1 MPAFDTDRVRRYY
14 DRRTAR
20 FVARG
25 QGGRVGAIHRAV
37 WGPGAA
43 TRDDAF
49 RYVESRIAERM
60 TAEGSGGGTPHVVDL
75 GCGVGA
81 SLCYLA
87 KRLPIRG
94 TGITLSPVQARLAR
108 QRIAAAGVA
117 DRVVCLEGDYGDLP
131 AAVALADAAYAI
143 ESFAHAP
150 APARFFAEAARLL
163 RPGGGGGGRGG
174 ASSPAAPPR
183 APPAAPARC
192 FAEAARLLRPGG
204 LLAVCDDF
212 ARPSPE
218 PAAQRAIARF
228 RRGWRINTLLDR
240 TALRSLAQAAGFRH
254 LSTTDLTPHLELGR
268 PRDRLVALFVRLFG
282 WLPIEDRFG
291 HLTGGD
297 ALQQCLRRGWI
308 GYDLAWFRRVGTGEG
323 AADG

>member
-1 MPAFDTDRVRRYY
+1 MPAFDTDGVRRYY
-14 DRRTAR
+14 DRRTAG

-37 WGPGAA
+37 WGPGAK
-43 TRDDAF
+43 TRDEAF
-49 RYVESRIAERM
+49 RYVESRIAERIA
-60 TAEGSGGGTPHVVDL
+60 AEATGGRAPHVVDL

-87 KRLPIRG
+87 ERLPIRG

-108 QRIAAAGVA
+108 QRIAAAGVG

-131 AAVALADAAYAI
+131 PAVAEADAAYAI

-150 APARFFAEAARLL
+150 APARFFT
-163 RPGGGGGGRGG
+163 
-174 ASSPAAPPR
+174 
-183 APPAAPARC
+183 
-192 FAEAARLLRPGG
+192 EAARLLRPGG

-212 ARPSPE
+212 ARPSSA

-228 RRGWRINTLLDR
+228 RRGWRINTLLDP
-240 TALRSLAQAAGFRH
+240 TALRSLARAAGFRH
-254 LSTTDLTPHLELGR
+254 LSTTELTPHLELGR
-268 PRDRLVALFVRLFG
+268 PRDRLVALFAQLFG

-297 ALQQCLRRGWI
+297 ALQRCLRRGWI
-308 GYDLAWFRRVGTGEG
+308 GYDLAWFRRSAAGEG
-323 AADG
+323 SADA

>member
-1 MPAFDTDRVRRYY
+1 MPAFDTDGVRRYY
-14 DRRTAR
+14 DRRTAG
-20 FVARG
+20 FIARG

-37 WGPGAA
+37 WGPGAT
-43 TRDDAF
+43 TRDEAF
-49 RYVESRIAERM
+49 RYVESRIAERIA
-60 TAEGSGGGTPHVVDL
+60 AEETVRRTPHVVDL

-87 KRLPIRG
+87 ERLPIRG

-108 QRIAAAGVA
+108 ERIAATGLA
-117 DRVVCLEGDYGDLP
+117 DRVLCLEGDYGDLP
-131 AAVALADAAYAI
+131 AGVAQAAAAYAI

-163 RPGGGGGGRGG
+163 RPGG
-174 ASSPAAPPR
+174 
-183 APPAAPARC
+183 
-192 FAEAARLLRPGG
+192 

-212 ARPSPE
+212 ARPSAA

-254 LSTTDLTPHLELGR
+254 LSTTELTPHLELGR

-282 WLPIEDRFG
+282 WLPIEGRFG

-297 ALQQCLRRGWI
+297 ALQRCLRHGWI
-308 GYDLAWFRRVGTGEG
+308 GYDLAWFRRTGAGEG
-323 AADG
+323 STDA

>member
-25 QGGRVGAIHRAV
+25 QGGRVGAIHRGV
-37 WGPGAA
+37 WGPGV
-43 TRDDAF
+43 TDRDEAF
-49 RYVESRIAERM
+49 RYVESRIAERIA
-60 TAEGSGGGTPHVVDL
+60 AEESDGRAPHVVDL

-87 KRLPIRG
+87 ERLPIRG

-131 AAVALADAAYAI
+131 AAVGLADAAYAI

-150 APARFFAEAARLL
+150 APVRFFAEA
-163 RPGGGGGGRGG
+163 
-174 ASSPAAPPR
+174 S
-183 APPAAPARC
+183 
-192 FAEAARLLRPGG
+192 RLLRPGG
-204 LLAVCDDF
+204 LLAICDDF

-268 PRDRLVALFVRLFG
+268 PRDRLVALFVTLFG

-297 ALQQCLRRGWI
+297 ALQRCLRQGWI

>member
-1 MPAFDTDRVRRYY
+1 MPAFDTDGVRRYY
-14 DRRTAR
+14 DRRTAG
-20 FVARG
+20 FIARG

-37 WGPGAA
+37 WGPGAT
-43 TRDDAF
+43 TRDEAF
-49 RYVESRIAERM
+49 RYVESRIAERIA
-60 TAEGSGGGTPHVVDL
+60 AEETVRRTPHVVDL

-87 KRLPIRG
+87 ERLPIRG

-108 QRIAAAGVA
+108 ERIAATGLA
-117 DRVVCLEGDYGDLP
+117 DRVLCLEGDYGDLP
-131 AAVALADAAYAI
+131 AGVAQADAAYAI

-163 RPGGGGGGRGG
+163 RPGG
-174 ASSPAAPPR
+174 
-183 APPAAPARC
+183 
-192 FAEAARLLRPGG
+192 

-212 ARPSPE
+212 ARPSAA

-254 LSTTDLTPHLELGR
+254 LSTTELTPHLELGR

-282 WLPIEDRFG
+282 WLPIEGRFG

-297 ALQQCLRRGWI
+297 ALQRCLRHGWI
-308 GYDLAWFRRVGTGEG
+308 GYDLAWFRRTGAGEG
-323 AADG
+323 STDA

>member
-163 RPGGGGGGRGG
+163 RPGG
-174 ASSPAAPPR
+174 
-183 APPAAPARC
+183 
-192 FAEAARLLRPGG
+192 

>member
-14 DRRTAR
+14 DRRTAG

-37 WGPGAA
+37 WGPGAT
-43 TRDDAF
+43 TRDEAF
-49 RYVESRIAERM
+49 RFVESRIAERLAAET
-60 TAEGSGGGTPHVVDL
+60 TAGRTPHVVDL

-81 SLCYLA
+81 SLCFLA
-87 KRLPIRG
+87 ERLPIRG

-108 QRIAAAGVA
+108 QRIAAAGIT
-117 DRVVCLEGDYGDLP
+117 DRVVCLEGDFGDLP
-131 AAVALADAAYAI
+131 GAVAHADAAYAI
-143 ESFAHAP
+143 ESFAHSP

-163 RPGGGGGGRGG
+163 RPGG
-174 ASSPAAPPR
+174 
-183 APPAAPARC
+183 
-192 FAEAARLLRPGG
+192 
-204 LLAVCDDF
+204 LLAICDDF
-212 ARPSPE
+212 GRSSTA

-228 RRGWRINTLLDR
+228 RRGWRINTLIDR

-268 PRDRLVALFVRLFG
+268 PRDRLVALCVYLFG

-297 ALQQCLRRGWI
+297 ALQRCLRQGWI
-308 GYDLAWFRRVGTGEG
+308 GYDLAWFRRLGAAEG
-323 AADG
+323 ADG